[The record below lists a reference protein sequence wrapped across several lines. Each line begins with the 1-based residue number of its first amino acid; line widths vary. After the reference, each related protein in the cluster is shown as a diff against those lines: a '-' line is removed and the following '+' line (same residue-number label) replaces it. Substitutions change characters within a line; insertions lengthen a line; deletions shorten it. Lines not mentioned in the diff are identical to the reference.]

1 MTRPA
6 RRILIVDDEE
16 AIRRSLAAYFRR
28 RLGYEVLEAG
38 TMEAAVAAA
47 AAGPVDLCVMDIRL
61 GGDHGLEALTRVRQ
75 IHPGLTAIIFT
86 GSTHFGWSPELA
98 RLGLT
103 NRQVLQKPL
112 EDLGVMGR
120 LAAQLLG
127 DPAP

>member
-1 MTRPA
+1 MRLA
-6 RRILIVDDEE
+6 RRVLIVDDEE
-16 AIRRSLAAYFRR
+16 AIRRSLSTYFRR
-28 RLGYEVLEAG
+28 RLGYDVLEAG
-38 TMEAAVAAA
+38 TMEAAVAVA
-47 AAGPVDLCVMDIRL
+47 AAGPLDLCIMDIRL
-61 GGDHGLEALTRVRQ
+61 GGDHGLEALTRIRQ
-75 IHPGLTAIIFT
+75 MHPALTAIIFT

-103 NRQVLQKPL
+103 HQQVLQKPL